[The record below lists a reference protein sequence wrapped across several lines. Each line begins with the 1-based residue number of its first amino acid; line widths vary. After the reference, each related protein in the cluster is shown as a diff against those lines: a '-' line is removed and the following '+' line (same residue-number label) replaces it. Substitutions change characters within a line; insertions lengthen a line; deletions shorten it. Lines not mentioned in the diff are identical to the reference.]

1 MRGKL
6 LSMTKN
12 CLHCKKE
19 FTKPYC
25 ESVRA
30 FNERHVYCSRECMR
44 ANKPQVTLVCWEC
57 EGHFT
62 VRNYR
67 KETAHFCSK
76 ECSWQYRDEGK
87 RTADK
92 KIRQSWAYKAW
103 RTLVFERD
111 NYQCVECGDHNEKGR
126 GESVM
131 LHADHIKPFALYPEL
146 RFEPSNGRTL
156 CVPCHKKTGTFGRGA
171 IYRKRCIASA

>member
-1 MRGKL
+1 MDKICQQCN
-6 LSMTKN
+6 KVF
-12 CLHCKKE
+12 K
-19 FTKPYC
+19 KPY
-25 ESVRA
+25 V
-30 FNERHVYCSRECMR
+30 CSKKAWATHKHCSKECQLK
-44 ANKPQVTLVCWEC
+44 AYPPKVTKVCWEC

-67 KETAHFCSK
+67 KETAHFCSHL
-76 ECSWQYRDEGK
+76 CASQFRDEGK

-111 NYQCVECGDHNEKGR
+111 SYTCTECGDKNYEGR
-126 GESVM
+126 GESLA
-131 LHADHIKPFALYPEL
+131 LHADHIKPFALFPEL
-146 RFEPSNGRTL
+146 RFEPSNGRTP

-171 IYRKRCIASA
+171 IYRIKVA

>member
-1 MRGKL
+1 M
-6 LSMTKN
+6 SMTKQAWITR
-12 CLHCKKE
+12 K
-19 FTKPYC
+19 
-25 ESVRA
+25 
-30 FNERHVYCSRECMR
+30 
-44 ANKPQVTLVCWEC
+44 ANGNGTAWNKGVANPMFQGANNPNWKGGNVTLVCWEC
-57 EGHFT
+57 EGHFM

-67 KETAHFCSK
+67 RDTAHFCSQV
-76 ECSWQYRDEGK
+76 CSSQYRDEGK

-92 KIRQSWAYKAW
+92 KIRQSAAYKAW

-111 NYQCVECGDHNEKGR
+111 SYKCVECGDCNKSGR
-126 GESVM
+126 GKCVM

-171 IYRKRCIASA
+171 IYRKKCIASA